1 MPAGLED
8 ARVLAQHLLFCV
20 AQHARDRRVDG
31 QDARLRI
38 GHHHA
43 LDGVV
48 HHGRRQALALLQRT
62 AGREVGE
69 DAGET
74 LGLPLCATVAH
85 AARLEP
91 AIAVVKAPQARR
103 LGKRLARGHGPLHG
117 PVHAPIVI
125 RVQAAQQIHA
135 ARQLGAL
142 VAQQAHQTG
151 RMGGAAAQQVPV
163 PQAAAAAFQRQAQHV
178 FAVQQVGARGANL
191 PLAARHARQQPP
203 GQRPGQQHI
212 QPALE
217 GLPIGQLLRL
227 GDAIG
232 QQGVARGHPGRAQNP
247 IQGHAPPGAD
257 SRVNSRCNRFQ
268 NDSAYLPRAAATMRQ

>member
-48 HHGRRQALALLQRT
+48 HHGGGQALALFQRA

-74 LGLPLCATVAH
+74 LGLPLGAAVAH

-103 LGKRLARGHGPLHG
+103 LGEGLARGNGLLHG
-117 PVHAPIVI
+117 AVHAPVVI
-125 RVQAAQQIHA
+125 GVQAAQQVHA
-135 ARQLGAL
+135 ARQLGPR
-142 VAQQAHQTG
+142 VAQHAHQAG
-151 RMGGAAAQQVPV
+151 AMGGAAAQQVPV
-163 PQAAAAAFQRQAQHV
+163 PQAAAAAVERQAQHV
-178 FAVQQVGARGANL
+178 FAVQQVGACRADL
-191 PLAARHARQQPP
+191 SLALRYARQQPP
-203 GQRPGQQHI
+203 GQRTGQQHI

-217 GLPIGQLLRL
+217 GLPARQLLRI
-227 GDAIG
+227 GDEIG
-232 QQGVARGHPGRAQNP
+232 QQRVAQGHPCHAQGQ
-247 IQGHAPPGAD
+247 IDRHAPPGPHPGA
-257 SRVNSRCNRFQ
+257 STRRIQIHVHSKHPQ
-268 NDSAYLPRAAATMRQ
+268 GLLRQFAP